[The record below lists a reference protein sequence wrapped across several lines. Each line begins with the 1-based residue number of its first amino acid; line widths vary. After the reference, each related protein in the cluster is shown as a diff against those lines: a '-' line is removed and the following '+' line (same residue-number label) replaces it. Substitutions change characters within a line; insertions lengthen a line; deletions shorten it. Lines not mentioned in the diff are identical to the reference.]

1 MAFTALIETVA
12 LFLLLMIPGYILG
25 KCGMLPE
32 GTIPGIGNIIMYIA
46 MPALV
51 FLKLL
56 QTDLRALQ
64 LTGILCCILLP
75 IALGLGLL
83 FLAKL
88 LFHRS
93 KPGQLAVSCFCT
105 AFPNCGFWSIP
116 LACTLFPDQP
126 EVAVYVSIFNVFNSF
141 LMLTVGV
148 YILSGDKQD
157 ISIRKMLSSPVV
169 IAMVLGLGMALS
181 GLKLPQLERFAESL
195 SQLATPLSML
205 VLGTESAKL
214 RFQECF
220 LNPKVYLVCVLKLIV
235 SPLLAM
241 AALWLLKR
249 LGLSVSDTLSAAVFL
264 AVAVSTA
271 LSAPTLAA
279 KFHLDAKYAA
289 ALTIGTTVL
298 CVLTMPLLH
307 AIIF

>member
-1 MAFTALIETVA
+1 MAFTALMETVV

-25 KCGMLPE
+25 KCRMLPE
-32 GTIPGIGNIIMYIA
+32 GTVPGIGSITMYVA

-64 LTGILCCILLP
+64 LTGILCCALLP

-93 KPGQLAVSCFCT
+93 EPGQLAVSRFCT

-116 LACTLFPDQP
+116 LACTLFPEQL

-148 YILSGDKQD
+148 YILSGDRRD
-157 ISIRKMLSSPVV
+157 ISLRKILASPMV
-169 IAMVLGLGMALS
+169 IAMVLGLGLSLS
-181 GLKLPQLERFAESL
+181 GLKPPQLDRFAEYL

-205 VLGTESAKL
+205 VLGAEAAKL
-214 RFQECF
+214 RLRECF
-220 LNPKVYLVCVLKLIV
+220 LSPKVYLACALKLVV

-241 AALWLLKR
+241 AVLWLLKW
-249 LGLSVSDTLSAAVFL
+249 LDLPVSDTLSTAVFL
-264 AVAVSTA
+264 AAAVSTA
-271 LSAPTLAA
+271 ISAPTLAA
-279 KFHLDAKYAA
+279 KYHLDAKYAA

-298 CVLTMPLLH
+298 CVLTMPLLY
-307 AIIF
+307 AIIL

>member
-241 AALWLLKR
+241 ATLWLLKR

-298 CVLTMPLLH
+298 CALTMPLLH